1 MRIFMRIVTFAYMG
15 IFIGLGAWLAAFAAH
30 LVPVDTV
37 AIFFQTI
44 YDDEQLRVLCGII
57 GAGVIV
63 FNVMVFQLLWARF
76 QRQRTIAFTNPDGQ
90 VTISLGAVEDFIR
103 RTAKQIPEIK
113 DTRADVLATK
123 KGIEVTARISLWSE
137 AHIPDVTEKI
147 QGLIKTKVQEMLGIE
162 DPVWVRV
169 HVAKIAGRDD
179 APSAPRGSGGPPE
192 ASPGESTEWQAP
204 NVPFRG
210 FDFGVREDS

>member
-1 MRIFMRIVTFAYMG
+1 MRLFMRIVTFAYMA
-15 IFIGLGAWLAAFAAH
+15 IFIALGAWLAAFAAH
-30 LVPVDTV
+30 QVPVDAV

-44 YDDEQLRVLCGII
+44 YDDEQLRVVCGVI

-103 RTAKQIPEIK
+103 RAARQVAEIK
-113 DTRADVLATK
+113 EVRADVLATK
-123 KGIEVTARISLWSE
+123 KGIEVTARVSLWSE
-137 AHIPDVTEKI
+137 AHIPEVTEKI
-147 QGLIKTKVQEMLGIE
+147 QGLVKTKVQEMLGIE

-169 HVAKIAGRDD
+169 HVAKIASRDD
-179 APSAPRGSGGPPE
+179 KPASPRAAAEEPETPSADAATDWR
-192 ASPGESTEWQAP
+192 AP
-204 NVPFRG
+204 QPPFRG
-210 FDFGVREDS
+210 FDYDVRED